1 MPPSTARMRAWDRQ
15 IEELRQLVATSTKP
29 FPIDLKAQ
37 KERKRLAAE
46 DPEFFGR
53 TYLPHYFDR
62 ASSRLHKYLAK
73 KFKELI
79 FKSIEL
85 GESGKSA
92 DAAPRGNAKST
103 WANLLLPLWCIANK
117 YRRFILQVSDTAAQA
132 EAFIECIKIELECNE
147 RLAQDYPELC
157 GAGPTWR
164 ARKIVTRNGV
174 QVHAAGAGQSLR
186 GFRRGKDRPDLVIG
200 DDLENDEDVLS
211 EDSRQ
216 KLENWFF
223 KALTKLGRPG
233 CVYIVVGTVLNEE
246 SLLQTLLNR
255 PGWLGKKFQAVIH
268 WSPAEKLWQKWEEIF
283 CDISIGK
290 EEAVAAADNYFE
302 QNREAML
309 AGTEVLWP
317 EEEPYY
323 YLMKI
328 RVEDGDLAFQSE
340 KQNNPVDPKNAIFLE
355 EWIQYYDEEDVD
367 LSNTKHGCAIDPSM
381 GKQSKKADPSAII
394 GGRMKGGIIYLT
406 VADIEKRHPDKITTD
421 TLDHHE
427 RDRFDEV
434 VIEEVQFQEL
444 YKGQFETEAHNR
456 GLTVVVNGVRPEK
469 DKDLRIQSL
478 QPWVKNGWIRFKR
491 HGMGTLIRQFCNF
504 RLRNK
509 GGHDDGPDGTEMLKK
524 LLEGG
529 LITAAVAPRRDTP
542 ADNYHAE
549 RKGLLAAGL
558 KNRQSMYGRRRRI

>member
-1 MPPSTARMRAWDRQ
+1 MKVWDRSV
-15 IEELRQLVATSTKP
+15 EELRQMVVASTQP
-29 FPIDLKAQ
+29 FPIDAKAQ
-37 KERKRLAAE
+37 KERKRLASE

-62 ASSRLHKYLAK
+62 PSSRLHKYLAK

-79 FKSIEL
+79 FKAIES
-85 GESGKSA
+85 GENGKSA

-103 WANLLLPLWCIANK
+103 WANLLLPLWCICFR

-132 EAFIECIKIELECNE
+132 EAFIECIKIEIECNE
-147 RLAQDYPELC
+147 RLQQDFPEIC
-157 GAGPTWR
+157 GPGPTWR

-200 DDLENDEDVLS
+200 DDLENDDDVLS
-211 EDSRQ
+211 EDQRQ
-216 KLENWFF
+216 KLDNWFF
-223 KALTKLGRPG
+223 KALCKLGRPG
-233 CVYIVVGTVLNEE
+233 CVYIVVGTLIHEE

-255 PGWLGKKFQAVIH
+255 PGWLGKKFQAVIR
-268 WSPAEKLWQKWEEIF
+268 WAPAEKLWQKWEEIF

-290 EEAVAAADNYFE
+290 EEAVAAADSFFA

-355 EWIQYYDEEDVD
+355 EWIQYYDEADID
-367 LSNTKHGCAIDPSM
+367 LEGLKHGCAIDPSM
-381 GKQSKKADPSAII
+381 GKQSKKADPSAILA
-394 GGRMKGGIIYLT
+394 GKMKSNIIYLT

-421 TLDHHE
+421 CLDHHE
-427 RDRFDEV
+427 RARFDEV
-434 VIEEVQFQEL
+434 DIEEVQFQEL
-444 YKGQFETEAHNR
+444 FKNNFETEAHRR
-456 GLTVVVNGVRPEK
+456 GLTVRVEGKRPDK

-478 QPWVKNGWIRFKR
+478 QPWIKNGWIKFKR
-491 HGMGTLIRQFCNF
+491 HGMGTLIRQLINF

-509 GGHDDGPDGTEMLKK
+509 GGHDDGPDALEMLKK
-524 LLEGG
+524 MLESG
-529 LITAAVAPRRDTP
+529 LIVAVCAPSEPDKT
-542 ADNYHAE
+542 NFHAE
-549 RKGLLAAGL
+549 RRPGLM
-558 KNRQSMYGRRRRI
+558 NRMGGMFRRSRA